1 MVVSAVRNSTES
13 VDIALDRVVSAVT
26 NDETV
31 VAAEV
36 DVVTSVA
43 DNSFSVDG
51 VVTAGEIAAV
61 EDFAVVTSS
70 EDVVVD

>member
-1 MVVSAVRNSTES
+1 VVVSAVRNNTGS

-31 VAAEV
+31 AAEV

-43 DNSFSVDG
+43 DNSFSVD
-51 VVTAGEIAAV
+51 
-61 EDFAVVTSS
+61 
-70 EDVVVD
+70 